1 MTRNPPSLRRLP
13 GVRFDVPPPTLDLT
27 LPRMDIALF
36 VGFAG
41 SGPLTAAV
49 AVESLAEFETV
60 FGGPLPLAL
69 DTATG
74 ARLTGH
80 LHAAVRAFFSQGGRR
95 CWVQRVA
102 GAGLKTSRLPLPS
115 LLRVRRRGA
124 GRPWQ
129 LRPASLPARSPGS
142 GADTVQVAARLLP
155 TPLRARALDKYT
167 LELAAPSAPGAP
179 ATPGALGTALRPGDL
194 LRIALGPIRLHLR
207 VAAIDGLRLRIDGRV
222 ALKPLLG
229 DAVSM
234 QPVPEGTEGAD
245 ATPAVRHQWHADG
258 RLSLWLRLLPQD
270 LPQRGQVLAL
280 GFPQRRAWMSID
292 EPEISA
298 APGLDGR
305 VEIVIT
311 GRPWR
316 LSLHS
321 ARQAFEAWCA
331 DPQPR
336 LLQLLRL
343 DLRTRSSP
351 GQQDLLADLSLA
363 SPDDPADPGAR
374 SVFGLPDDE
383 QLFGGSGLATT
394 GAFAERDALGR
405 LSSRFDLASDPLVGT
420 GLLVPLD
427 DLDDFDAQL
436 HALPSPLAA
445 LQRDGLHEFG
455 WRLFAEP
462 LLTGYGA
469 DLLAHQAEALRLTGP
484 NPRRPAPLHG
494 MHAAFGARPDGFAD
508 EPTLLLLPDAIHPGW
523 QPIAAPPAA
532 WTELP
537 LLPEPKPE
545 PPDPCAGE
553 AFRACDSAPLPRPAF
568 VRGPDPRADGSLTL
582 FWTHVIAGADYELQ
596 QAIESAFDS
605 AVTIQQGQATRFDTG
620 PRKPGTAFYRVR
632 ARLGPRRSPW
642 SAPVRIVIGLQGW
655 ETLPWQDLT
664 LTAIHRLMLR
674 TAAGRGDMLALLS
687 LPIGYDSEQACRHAD
702 RLRSSQAEA
711 LAGPGD
717 PGDPPAIGEN
727 ESRALSHGALLHPWL
742 MIRRDA
748 DEIWFPPDGPVCGQL
763 AATALERGAW
773 IAAANRPL
781 RDVVSLSRPGLR
793 PTLDQRQQ
801 LLDAQ
806 VNLLRSAPIGFIVS
820 SSDTLSPAADWRPIN
835 VRRLMCLLRRLAL
848 QRGVTYVFEPNGA
861 TLRRTVERGFE
872 AMLDQLYRR
881 GALAGASAAQ
891 AFQVNVGD
899 DINTRQRRDAGQFW
913 VELKVAPALPMS
925 FLTVLLMRSGERVQ
939 SQEVH

>member
-13 GVRFDVPPPTLDLT
+13 GVSFDVPPPALDLT

-49 AVESLAEFETV
+49 AVESLAEFETI

-69 DTATG
+69 DAATG
-74 ARLTGH
+74 ATLTGH

-95 CWVQRVA
+95 CWVLRVA
-102 GAGLKTSRLPLPS
+102 GAGVKTSRFPLPS

-124 GRPWQ
+124 GRQWH

-142 GADTVQVAARLLP
+142 GADTVQVAARLVS
-155 TPLRARALDKYT
+155 TPLRARALDKFT
-167 LELAAPSAPGAP
+167 LQLAAPVA
-179 ATPGALGTALRPGDL
+179 ALRPGDL
-194 LRIALGPIRLHLR
+194 LRIALGPIRMHLR
-207 VAAIDGLRLRIDGRV
+207 VDALAGLRLRIDGRV
-222 ALKPLLG
+222 AIKPLLG
-229 DAVSM
+229 DATSNV
-234 QPVPEGTEGAD
+234 PVPEGTEGTA
-245 ATPAVRHQWHADG
+245 AAPAERHQWHADG
-258 RLSLWLRLLPQD
+258 RLSLWLRLPPQE

-280 GFPQRRAWMSID
+280 GFAQRRAWMSVD
-292 EPEISA
+292 APEISA
-298 APGLDGR
+298 APDLDGK
-305 VEIVIT
+305 VEVVVT

-316 LSLHS
+316 MSLNS

-336 LLQLLRL
+336 LVQLLRL
-343 DLRTRSSP
+343 DLRTRTSP
-351 GQQDLLADLSLA
+351 EQQDLITDLSLA
-363 SPDDPADPGAR
+363 SSVEPDAR

-383 QLFGGSGLATT
+383 QLFGSGDAVT
-394 GAFAERDALGR
+394 GAFASRDALGR
-405 LSSRFDLASDPLVGT
+405 LSSRLDLASDPLAGT
-420 GLLVPLD
+420 GLLIPLD

-436 HALPSPLAA
+436 QALPSPLAA
-445 LQRDGLHEFG
+445 LQRDGLREFG
-455 WRLFAEP
+455 WPLFAEP
-462 LLTGYGA
+462 LLAGYGA
-469 DLLAHQAEALRLTGP
+469 DLLADQAEALRLTGP
-484 NPRRPAPLHG
+484 DPHRPAPLHG
-494 MHAAFGARPDGFAD
+494 MHAVFGARPERLAD
-508 EPTLLLLPDAIHPGW
+508 EPTLLVLPDAIHPGW
-523 QPIAAPPAA
+523 QPIADPPAT

-537 LLPEPKPE
+537 PLPEPL
-545 PPDPCAGE
+545 DPCAGE
-553 AFRACDSAPLPRPAF
+553 AFRACASAPLPRPAF
-568 VRGPDPRADGSLTL
+568 VRGPDPRADGSFALY
-582 FWTHVIAGADYELQ
+582 WTPVMAGATYELQ
-596 QAIESAFDS
+596 EAMAPAFESAV
-605 AVTIQQGQATRFDTG
+605 AVQQGPATRFDAG
-620 PRKPGTAFYRVR
+620 PRKPGTAYYRVR
-632 ARLGPRRSPW
+632 ASLGPRRSPW

-655 ETLPWQDLT
+655 EALPWQDLT
-664 LTAIHRLMLR
+664 LTSIHRLMLR

-687 LPIGYDSEQACRHAD
+687 LPMAYSAEQACRHAD
-702 RLRSSQAEA
+702 RLRAQAEP
-711 LAGPGD
+711 LAG

-748 DEIWFPPDGPVCGQL
+748 DEIWFPPDGPACGQL

-793 PTLDQRQQ
+793 PTLAQRQQ

-820 SSDTLSPAADWRPIN
+820 SSDTLSPDPDWRPIN

-872 AMLDQLYRR
+872 ALLDQLYRR
-881 GALAGASAAQ
+881 GALVGASARQ

-899 DINTRQRRDAGQFW
+899 DLNTRPRRDAGQFW

>member
-1 MTRNPPSLRRLP
+1 MTHNPPSLRRLP
-13 GVRFDVPPPTLDLT
+13 GVRFDVPAPTLDLT

-69 DTATG
+69 DMATG
-74 ARLTGH
+74 ACLTGH

-102 GAGLKTSRLPLPS
+102 GAGLTTSRLPLPS
-115 LLRVRRRGA
+115 LLRVRRRAA
-124 GRPWQ
+124 GHPWQ

-142 GADTVQVAARLLP
+142 GADRVQVAARVLP
-155 TPLRARALDKYT
+155 TPLRARALDKST
-167 LELAAPSAPGAP
+167 LELAAPGA
-179 ATPGALGTALRPGDL
+179 ALRPGDL
-194 LRIALGPIRLHLR
+194 LRIALGPIRMHLR
-207 VAAIDGLRLRIDGRV
+207 VDSMNGLRLRIDGRV
-222 ALKPLLG
+222 AIKPLLG
-229 DAVSM
+229 DPFSNL
-234 QPVPEGTEGAD
+234 PVPEGTEGAD
-245 ATPAVRHQWHADG
+245 ATPAVRHQWQADG
-258 RLSLWLRLLPQD
+258 RLSLWLRALPQD

-280 GFPQRRAWMSID
+280 GFPQRRAWMSIA

-298 APGLDGR
+298 APDLDGR
-305 VEIVIT
+305 VEIVVT

-316 LSLHS
+316 LSLNS
-321 ARQAFEAWCA
+321 ARRAFEAWCA

-351 GQQDLLADLSLA
+351 GQQTVLADLSLA
-363 SPDDPADPGAR
+363 NPPDSADPAAR
-374 SVFGLPDDE
+374 GVFGLPNDE
-383 QLFGGSGLATT
+383 QLFGSGDGGAATS
-394 GAFAERDALGR
+394 AFAERDALGR
-405 LSSRFDLASDPLVGT
+405 LSGRFELASNPMSGT
-420 GLLVPLD
+420 GMLVPLE

-436 HALPSPLAA
+436 HALPSPFSA
-445 LQRDGLHEFG
+445 LQRDGLHEYG
-455 WRLFAEP
+455 WQLFAEP
-462 LLTGYGA
+462 LLAGYGA
-469 DLLAHQAEALRLTGP
+469 DLLADKAEALRLTGAD
-484 NPRRPAPLHG
+484 PRRPASLRG
-494 MHAAFGARPDGFAD
+494 MHAVFGARPEHFAD
-508 EPTLLLLPDAIHPGW
+508 EPTLLVLPDAIHPGW
-523 QPIAAPPAA
+523 RPITAAPTA
-532 WTELP
+532 WTELSP
-537 LLPEPKPE
+537 LPEPPAPGVGE
-545 PPDPCAGE
+545 P
-553 AFRACDSAPLPRPAF
+553 FRACDSAPLPRPAF
-568 VRGPDPRADGSLTL
+568 VRGPDPRTDGAFTL
-582 FWTHVIAGADYELQ
+582 FWSHAIAGARYELQ
-596 QAIESAFDS
+596 QAIEASFDG
-605 AVTIQQGQATRFDTG
+605 AITIQQGPATRFDAG
-620 PRKPGTAFYRVR
+620 PHKPGTAFYRVR
-632 ARLGPRRSPW
+632 AELGPRRSPW

-655 ETLPWQDLT
+655 EALPWQDKN

-674 TAAGRGDMLALLS
+674 TAAGRGDILALLS
-687 LPIGYDSEQACRHAD
+687 LPMAYDTEQACRHAD
-702 RLRSSQAEA
+702 RLRATRA
-711 LAGPGD
+711 AGTPNSPNSPD
-717 PGDPPAIGEN
+717 SHEPPAIGEN

-742 MIRRDA
+742 MIRRDTE
-748 DEIWFPPDGPVCGQL
+748 DIWFPPDGPVCGQL
-763 AATALERGAW
+763 ATTALERGAW

-793 PTLDQRQQ
+793 PTLGQRQQ

-806 VNLLRSAPIGFIVS
+806 VNLLRSAPLGFIVS
-820 SSDTLSPAADWRPIN
+820 SSDTLSPAADWRPIS

>member
-1 MTRNPPSLRRLP
+1 MTRNPPPLRRLP
-13 GVRFDVPPPTLDLT
+13 GVGFDVPPPALDLT

-69 DTATG
+69 DAATG
-74 ARLTGH
+74 TTLTGH

-102 GAGLKTSRLPLPS
+102 GAGLATRRFPLPS
-115 LLRVRRRGA
+115 LLRVRRRGP
-124 GRPWQ
+124 GLPWH

-142 GADTVQVAARLLP
+142 GADTVQVAARLQP
-155 TPLRARALDKYT
+155 TPLRARALDKST
-167 LELAAPSAPGAP
+167 LQLAAPA
-179 ATPGALGTALRPGDL
+179 TALRPGDL
-194 LRIALGPIRLHLR
+194 LRIALGPIRMHLR
-207 VAAIDGLRLRIDGRV
+207 VAGIDGLRLRIDGRV
-222 ALKPLLG
+222 AIKPLLG
-229 DAVSM
+229 DATGHE
-234 QPVPEGTEGAD
+234 PVPEGTEGAD
-245 ATPAVRHQWHADG
+245 ATPAERHQWHADG
-258 RLSLWLRLLPQD
+258 RLSLWLRLKPQE

-280 GFPQRRAWMSID
+280 GFAHRRAWMSLD
-292 EPEISA
+292 EPEISSV
-298 APGLDGR
+298 PHLDGR
-305 VEIVIT
+305 VEVVVT

-316 LSLHS
+316 LSLNS

-336 LLQLLRL
+336 LVQLLRL
-343 DLRTRSSP
+343 DLRTRTSP
-351 GQQDLLADLSLA
+351 EQQDLITDLSLA
-363 SPDDPADPGAR
+363 SSAEPDAR

-383 QLFGGSGLATT
+383 QLFGNGDAVT
-394 GAFAERDALGR
+394 GAFASRDALGR
-405 LSSRFDLASDPLVGT
+405 LSSRFDLASDPLAGT
-420 GLLVPLD
+420 GLLVPLG

-436 HALPSPLAA
+436 QALPSPLAA
-445 LQRDGLHEFG
+445 LHRDGLRQFG
-455 WRLFAEP
+455 WPLFAEP
-462 LLTGYGA
+462 LLADCGA
-469 DLLAHQAEALRLTGP
+469 DLLADQAEALRLTGP
-484 NPRRPAPLHG
+484 DPHRPAPLHG
-494 MHAAFGARPDGFAD
+494 MHAVFGARPERFAD
-508 EPTLLLLPDAIHPGW
+508 EPTLLVLPDAIHPGW
-523 QPIAAPPAA
+523 QPIPDPPEA
-532 WTELP
+532 WTDLP
-537 LLPEPKPE
+537 PLPE
-545 PPDPCAGE
+545 PPDPCASE
-553 AFRACDSAPLPRPAF
+553 AFRACAHAPLPRPAF
-568 VRGPDPRADGSLTL
+568 VRGPDPRADGSFTL
-582 FWTHVIAGADYELQ
+582 FWTAVIPGADYELQ
-596 QAIESAFDS
+596 EALEPALAA
-605 AVTIQQGQATRFDTG
+605 AVTLQQGPATRFDAG
-620 PRKPGTAFYRVR
+620 PRKPGTAYYRVR
-632 ARLGPRRSPW
+632 ARLGPRLSPW

-655 ETLPWQDLT
+655 QTLPWQDLT
-664 LTAIHRLMLR
+664 LKSIHRLMLR

-687 LPIGYDSEQACRHAD
+687 LPMGYDTEQACRHAD
-702 RLRSSQAEA
+702 RLRSPQAEA
-711 LAGPGD
+711 RAAA
-717 PGDPPAIGEN
+717 GDPPAIGDN
-727 ESRALSHGALLHPWL
+727 ESRALSHGALVHPWP

-801 LLDAQ
+801 LLNAQ

-872 AMLDQLYRR
+872 ALLDQLYRR
-881 GALAGASAAQ
+881 GALAGASGAQ

-925 FLTVLLMRSGERVQ
+925 FLTVLLTRSGERVQ